1 MTNGDGGFFM
11 SFHSISTCD
20 VPFQT
25 FIFTNATKVQRCG
38 GQCQG
43 APKGCRLGQRLCGEC
58 FIWLRDLRIGLLVDV
73 FSWHPSHFI
82 SFHLISSHF
91 ISFHL
96 ISSHFI
102 SFLSFRHAHVFES
115 VPKTNQIEEI
125 NRTHLP
131 NLAGDSEAVA
141 CTASADASIGAYTAS
156 RNAGI
161 QVRVQTI
168 PRIH

>member
-1 MTNGDGGFFM
+1 MG
-11 SFHSISTCD
+11 FHSISTCD
-20 VPFQT
+20 VTFQT
-25 FIFTNATKVQRCG
+25 FIFINATKMQRCG

-43 APKGCRLGQRLCGEC
+43 APKRCRLGRFGAVDWFL
-58 FIWLRDLRIGLLVDV
+58 WLRDLRIGLLVDV

-91 ISFHL
+91 ISF
-96 ISSHFI
+96 
-102 SFLSFRHAHVFES
+102 LSFRHAHVFES
-115 VPKTNQIEEI
+115 VPKTNQIGEI
-125 NRTHLP
+125 NHTHLP

-161 QVRVQTI
+161 PVRVQTI
-168 PRIH
+168 PRNSKDTLSWV

>member
-1 MTNGDGGFFM
+1 MFFLGT
-11 SFHSISTCD
+11 HLIS
-20 VPFQT
+20 
-25 FIFTNATKVQRCG
+25 
-38 GQCQG
+38 
-43 APKGCRLGQRLCGEC
+43 
-58 FIWLRDLRIGLLVDV
+58 
-73 FSWHPSHFI
+73 SHFI

-168 PRIH
+168 PRIHWAGSDMENVTPSNPNFTILEKNPSKLQWSNQFTGKTVLCLASNSGGVYQNQTTFRMFLAHF